1 MKNAPVLQRLQR
13 LREEMQAAGMDAYL
27 VLSQDFHA
35 SEYVGEHFKF
45 REYLS
50 GFTGSAGT
58 LVVLPEKAALW
69 TDGRYFLQAEE
80 QLQGSGIQLMRSG
93 MPGVPRLEEF
103 LTREILEGGTLGVD
117 GRTISKKSAD
127 RIRAALSEKQIRLE
141 EQRDLAEAVWEGR
154 PSLPS
159 AAVWELGVEYAGQSR
174 EEKLVLL
181 RQKMK
186 EADAQLLV
194 LTALD
199 EIAWCLNL
207 RGNDVECTPVVLA
220 YLLLG
225 QEDALLCIDAEKLPA
240 ELRKKLAACGIELR
254 PYGEV
259 YKLLRETSARRILLD
274 GTSANDCVFQSLD
287 PAAAAENV
295 PSPVIK
301 LKAVKNAVEQENIRK
316 AHEKDGTALCRFI
329 YWLKSNVGKELVTE
343 CSAAAQ
349 LECFRQ
355 EEKEYLGPSFAP
367 IVAYGAHGAI
377 VHYSATE
384 ETDAPL
390 RAEGFCL
397 ADTGGHYLNGTTD
410 VTRTIALG
418 PLTQEEKRVYTL
430 VLKGNLRLGGV
441 KFPQGCC
448 GANLDVLAR
457 GALWEHGMDY
467 NHGTGHGVGYLL
479 SVHEGPQSIQWHLGP
494 GGKEP
499 LLPGMVLSNEPG
511 FYIKDR
517 FGVRLENLLLVRR
530 AEDIPEGHFLNFETM
545 TLAPFEREAI
555 LTELLNAEELALLN
569 AYHARVLQV
578 IGPRLAPKERE
589 WLQWAA
595 APLK

>member
-1 MKNAPVLQRLQR
+1 MKNAPVPQRLQR
-13 LREEMQAAGMDAYL
+13 LREEMKAAGMDAYL

-58 LVVLPEKAALW
+58 LVILPEKAALW

-80 QLQGSGIQLMRSG
+80 QLQGTGIQLMRSG

-103 LTREILEGGTLGVD
+103 LLKEILKGGTLGVD
-117 GRTISKKSAD
+117 GRTISKKEAD
-127 RIRAALSEKQIRLE
+127 RIRAILSEKQIQLE
-141 EQRDLAEAVWEGR
+141 EKRDLAETVWDER
-154 PSLPS
+154 PPLSS

-174 EEKLVLL
+174 EEKLALL
-181 RQKMK
+181 RQRMK

-225 QEDALLCIDAEKLPA
+225 QEDALLCIDAEKLPT
-240 ELRKKLAACGIELR
+240 ELQKKLAACGIELR

-259 YKLLRETSARRILLD
+259 YTLLRETSARRILLD
-274 GTSANDCVFQSLD
+274 GASANDRVFQSLD
-287 PAAAAENV
+287 PAVMTEDM
-295 PSPVIK
+295 PSPVIA
-301 LKAVKNAVEQENIRK
+301 LKAVKNTVEQENIRK
-316 AHEKDGTALCRFI
+316 AHEKDGVALCRFI
-329 YWLKSNVGKELVTE
+329 CWLKDHVGKETVTE

-349 LECFRQ
+349 LEHFRQ

-384 ETDAPL
+384 ETDAAL

-441 KFPQGCC
+441 KFLRGCC

-479 SVHEGPQSIQWHLGP
+479 SVHEGPQSVQWHLGP

-499 LLPGMVLSNEPG
+499 LRPGMVLSNEPG
-511 FYIKDR
+511 FYAKDQ

-530 AEDIPEGHFLNFETM
+530 AEDTPDSRFLNFETM
-545 TLAPFEREAI
+545 TLVPFEREAI
-555 LTELLNAEELALLN
+555 LTELLNSEELALLN
-569 AYHARVLQV
+569 AYHARVLRI
-578 IGPRLAPKERE
+578 IGPQLAPKERA

-595 APLK
+595 APLE